1 MWKNLWKFSFICT
14 IYKNNFPIT
23 IQKLVVFA
31 LAMGQVVPKKR
42 TRINITDLLPEREE
56 FKYLR
61 PVGEIVCTTDRD
73 FEVFFLEINA

>member
-1 MWKNLWKFSFICT
+1 
-14 IYKNNFPIT
+14 
-23 IQKLVVFA
+23 
-31 LAMGQVVPKKR
+31 MGQVVPKKR

-61 PVGEIVCTTDRD
+61 PVDEIVCTTDRD